1 MNTQVQEE
9 TERKEGQDPLLFRM
23 IRRAVIWFSPKYRH
37 YGTEN
42 LPEEACIFVGNHS
55 QMYGPIAAELYM
67 PRRCYIWC
75 IGEMMDRKE
84 VPAYALRDFWH
95 RKPKSLQWFYNLLA
109 HLIARPAEYIFKYA
123 HTIPVYHD
131 LRIMNTFRQS
141 GARLQEGKDLVIFPE
156 KDERCNRIL
165 CQFQENFVDL
175 AAMVYRRNG
184 RVIRFV
190 PMYIAPKLKGIYFGK
205 PVQFRPGAPIQEERK
220 RICEEL
226 TETITGIAAALP
238 EHVVIPYENI
248 PKKQYPTN
256 K

>member
-9 TERKEGQDPLLFRM
+9 TERIEGQEPLLFRM
-23 IRRAVIWFSPKYRH
+23 IRRAVICFSPRYRH

-42 LPEEACIFVGNHS
+42 LPDEACILVGNHA
-55 QMYGPIAAELYM
+55 QMYGPIAAELFM

-75 IGEMMDRKE
+75 IGEMMNRKE

-95 RKPKSLQWFYNLLA
+95 RKPKALQWFYKMMA
-109 HLIARPAEYIFKYA
+109 HLIARPAEYIFTYT

-141 GARLQEGKDLVIFPE
+141 CARLQEGKDLLIFPE

-175 AAMVYRRNG
+175 AVLYYRRTG
-184 RVIRFV
+184 RAIRFV
-190 PMYIAPKLKGIYFGK
+190 PMYITPKLKGIYFGK
-205 PVQFRPGAPIQEERK
+205 PVQFRPDAPIQEERI
-220 RICEEL
+220 RVCEEL
-226 TETITGIAAALP
+226 IETITGMASALP
-238 EHVVIPYENI
+238 EHIVIPYENI
-248 PKKQYPTN
+248 PRKQYPRN

>member
-1 MNTQVQEE
+1 
-9 TERKEGQDPLLFRM
+9 
-23 IRRAVIWFSPKYRH
+23 
-37 YGTEN
+37 
-42 LPEEACIFVGNHS
+42 
-55 QMYGPIAAELYM
+55 
-67 PRRCYIWC
+67 
-75 IGEMMDRKE
+75 MDRKE

-184 RVIRFV
+184 QVIRFV

-205 PVQFRPGAPIQEERK
+205 PVQFRPGVPIQEERK